1 MTCAK
6 IHTHPTPCS
15 PNPCVQR
22 SRLSDAL
29 DVDFQPLH
37 ELTLRP
43 ENFDSF
49 LCDTLGFRLLRRL
62 EPSEAA
68 EGFHRSILV
77 LRRP

>member
-1 MTCAK
+1 M
-6 IHTHPTPCS
+6 
-15 PNPCVQR
+15 QR